1 MMTSTNNVTK
11 RAGKSKKPSTTGE
24 HSKREDKKHNDYAPA
39 SCKLSKSIIITI
51 AITLMISSRTAGAL
65 LTLGPQYLEP
75 LYGNVLAQLGFLRA
89 LLVVMAAGGALGV
102 LYWRRILARKQG
114 GSPSVDA
121 QARRAITRPIDLAAI
136 MMALAPVPT
145 DYLLRFSGRLGP
157 MWGPM
162 VTQCAL
168 SFPALVLCGFASA
181 IAIARASHGASTSA
195 GKAAVVVAL
204 LGVCGWVIMDSALSA
219 HFRYGGHSLLI
230 TAVLLSFANFVS
242 KFQAGSEEF
251 MKALPKPAEER
262 APGGAKSARP
272 AQACL
277 GSRPLKM
284 AMIVPTMVVIL
295 LASIML
301 VTNRHCK
308 INGGVISTTPEYRM
322 LLRKES
328 TTGWITVSD
337 EHDRGMRVL
346 RSGHSLIGGQWST
359 TRESI
364 FAIFYYADAVR
375 MIRGAQRENEHA
387 LIIGLGAGISARSL
401 HKRKVR
407 VDVVE
412 IDPVV
417 YHAAVGFFGLPRDL
431 NAVHLCDAR
440 AFIES
445 APFGTYDYI
454 VHDVFTGGSVP
465 PSLFSQEAVAH
476 LHRILLP
483 DGVLAMNYV
492 GIPNDHRSMA
502 HITATLRTTFEYVR
516 CFIEPNPARK
526 DDPEKDTSG
535 VLSNMMFFASDAP
548 LNFQIPAVD
557 SSPGRNTSL
566 RKAVLSEMLA
576 NEIILPND
584 AVRPLTD
591 AWNPL
596 SEWQLPGAIQHWHA
610 MRSIFPEEYWLDY

>member
-1 MMTSTNNVTK
+1 MATSTNNVTK
-11 RAGKSKKPSTTGE
+11 RAGKSKRPSTTGE
-24 HSKREDKKHNDYAPA
+24 HSKREDKKHNDYVPA
-39 SCKLSKSIIITI
+39 SSKLSKSTMGSIAFTLIFSSITTGSML
-51 AITLMISSRTAGAL
+51 AW
-65 LTLGPQYLEP
+65 GPQYLEP
-75 LYGNVLAQLGFLRA
+75 LYGNVLAWLGFPRA
-89 LLVVMAAGGALGV
+89 LLVVMAAGGALGA

-114 GSPSVDA
+114 ESPSVDA
-121 QARRAITRPIDLAAI
+121 QARCAMSRAIDLAAL
-136 MMALAPVPT
+136 MMTLAPALT

-162 VTQCAL
+162 VTQCAH
-168 SFPALVLCGFASA
+168 SFPVVALCGFASA
-181 IAIARASHGASTSA
+181 IAIARASHGAGTSA
-195 GKAAVVVAL
+195 GKAAVVAAL
-204 LGVCGWVIMDSALSA
+204 LGACGWVIVRRVASM
-219 HFRYGGHSLLI
+219 HFRYGGHGLLI
-230 TAVLLSFANFVS
+230 TAMLLSVANLVS
-242 KFQAGSEEF
+242 KLQARSEEST
-251 MKALPKPAEER
+251 KALPRLAEER
-262 APGGAKSARP
+262 APEGAKSARP

-277 GSRPLKM
+277 GSHPLKM
-284 AMIVPTMVVIL
+284 NIAVPTMVVVL
-295 LASIML
+295 LALIMMA
-301 VTNRHCK
+301 TNRHCK
-308 INGGVISTTPEYRM
+308 INGGVISTTPKYRM

-328 TTGWITVSD
+328 TTGWVTVSD

-375 MIRGAQRENEHA
+375 MIRSVQQENEHA

-401 HKRKVR
+401 HKSKVR
-407 VDVVE
+407 VDVV
-412 IDPVV
+412 D
-417 YHAAVGFFGLPRDL
+417 FFGLPRDL
-431 NAVHLCDAR
+431 NAVHLYDAR

-483 DGVLAMNYV
+483 NGVLAMNYV
-492 GIPNDHRSMA
+492 GIPNDHRSMG
-502 HITATLRTTFEYVR
+502 HITATLRTTFKYVR

-535 VLSNMMFFASDAP
+535 ILSNMMFFASDAP
-548 LNFQIPAVD
+548 LNFQIPTVD
-557 SSPGRNTSL
+557 SSPGKNTSL

-576 NEIILPND
+576 NEIILPID
-584 AVRPLTD
+584 AMRPLTD